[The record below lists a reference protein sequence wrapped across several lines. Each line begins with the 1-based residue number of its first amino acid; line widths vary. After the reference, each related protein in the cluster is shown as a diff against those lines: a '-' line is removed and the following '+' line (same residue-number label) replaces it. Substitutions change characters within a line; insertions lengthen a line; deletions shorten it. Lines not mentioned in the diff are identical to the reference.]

1 MGWQFDPNHSQVEWA
16 CRYLGI
22 SVIKGAFDTVSA
34 EVHVDDPDVATWR
47 VAVDVDPSSLISPGF
62 VRRPDAL
69 KGENFL
75 EIDRFPELR
84 FRSSRFERRGEQL
97 DITGEL
103 LLHGVTREVTFRG
116 RDNGEAIDR
125 RGLRRRG
132 FSGATSIRRTDYAI
146 PATGPDF
153 VADVIEVF
161 VEVQLI
167 YED

>member
-1 MGWQFDPNHSQVEWA
+1 MSWNFDPNHSQVEWA

-22 SVIKGAFDTVSA
+22 SVIKGAFETVSA
-34 EVHVDDPDVATWR
+34 EVNVEDPDPARWSVT
-47 VAVDVDPSSLISPGF
+47 VNVDPASLISPGF

-75 EIDRFPELR
+75 EVDQFPELR
-84 FRSSRFERRGEQL
+84 FRSSRFQAHNGQL

-103 LLHGVTREVTFRG
+103 LLHGVTREVTFKG
-116 RDNGEAIDR
+116 RENGEAIDR

-132 FSGATSIRRTDYAI
+132 FSGSLSINRTDYNI

-153 VADVIEVF
+153 VADRVDIS

-167 YED
+167 QED

>member
-1 MGWQFDPNHSQVEWA
+1 MSWQFDPNHSQVEWA

-22 SVIKGAFDTVSA
+22 SVIRGAFDAVSA
-34 EVHVDDPDVATWR
+34 EVDVENPDPATWS
-47 VAVDVDPSSLISPGF
+47 VTVNVDPASLISPGF

-75 EIDRFPELR
+75 EVEQFPELR
-84 FRSSRFERRGEQL
+84 FRSRRFHPHDGQL

-103 LLHGVTREVTFRG
+103 LLHGVTREVTFKG
-116 RDNGEAIDR
+116 RENGEAIDR

-132 FSGATSIRRTDYAI
+132 FSGALSINRTDYNI

-153 VADVIEVF
+153 VAESVDVS

-167 YED
+167 WED